1 MALRL
6 IQIKLPDADGSSL
19 QELLAGQQF
28 VNTWLAKEDGGWLM
42 LQLIAPAEACEAVMD
57 NFDRR
62 FHNVPGFHM
71 LLLPV
76 EAMLPRPAEE
86 QKAPDTQPNAE
97 ADTETNKRHRVSR
110 EELYAEVKEGLKIG
124 PVFLAMTMLSSI
136 VAAIGLLRDDLA
148 VIIGAMVIAPLLT
161 PNVGL
166 SLATA
171 LGDFKLARKALK
183 TNVTGVL
190 ISLFFAVCVGIVFQ
204 VSPETPAISART
216 SIGASDIILA
226 LAAGSAGTLAFTSGV
241 PGALIGVMVAVAL
254 MPPLVTCGMLLGEG
268 EWLLSSGAFLLVA
281 ANVICVNIAGVATFA
296 LQGVRPRSWW
306 EAEKAK
312 KATIKATVIHAVL
325 LLALIAILIIRYKI
339 T

>member
-6 IQIKLPDADGSSL
+6 IQIKLPATDENNL
-19 QELLAGQQF
+19 QELLAGQKF
-28 VNTWLAKEDGGWLM
+28 VNTWLAREDGGRLM
-42 LQLIAPAEACEAVMD
+42 VQLIAPAEACEVVMD
-57 NFDRR
+57 NFDRH
-62 FHNVPGFHM
+62 FHDVPGFHM

-76 EAMLPRPAEE
+76 EAMLPRPVEE
-86 QKAPDTQPNAE
+86 QETQDTQPNAE
-97 ADTETNKRHRVSR
+97 AVAEANKKHRVSR
-110 EELYAEVKEGLKIG
+110 EELYAEVNEGLKIG
-124 PVFLAMTMLSSI
+124 PVFLAMTVLSSI

-171 LGDFKLARKALK
+171 LGDFKLARNALK
-183 TNVTGVL
+183 TNMTGVS
-190 ISLFFAVCVGIVFQ
+190 ISFFLAFCVGIVFQ
-204 VSPETPAISART
+204 VSPETPAIASRT
-216 SIGASDIILA
+216 AIGASDIILA

-268 EWLLSSGAFLLVA
+268 EWLHSSGAFLLVA

-296 LQGVRPRSWW
+296 LQGVRPRTWW

-312 KATIKATVIHAVL
+312 RATIKATVIHVML
-325 LLALIAILIIRYKI
+325 LLALITILIIRYRI
-339 T
+339 V